1 MKQKGSAMKSTNKP
15 TSVYQQP
22 PWIMRHL
29 FDPLTLLLV
38 GKLGMNDH
46 NGTRVLEVKGRK
58 SGVWRATP
66 VRVLEIDGKRYVVA
80 MYGETGWVKNIRVQ
94 GSGRLRL
101 GSHITEFRA
110 VEIADKEKLG
120 VLRAYLK
127 RYWSLVAQMTTLTSP
142 DAPDEELAKEAPM
155 HPVFRLE

>member
-1 MKQKGSAMKSTNKP
+1 
-15 TSVYQQP
+15 
-22 PWIMRHL
+22 MR
-29 FDPLTLLLV
+29 
-38 GKLGMNDH
+38 
-46 NGTRVLEVKGRK
+46 R
-58 SGVWRATP
+58 
-66 VRVLEIDGKRYVVA
+66 
-80 MYGETGWVKNIRVQ
+80 
-94 GSGRLRL
+94 

-110 VEIADKEKLG
+110 VELADKEKLG